1 VADLVELEDLRKL
14 LRMSVAEFDL
24 DAAGIARRQAGGWL
38 SDATGL
44 TEWPDPVPDRLWSW
58 AIELAAIAY
67 NNPDAA
73 LEEQT
78 DDHRVKH
85 DRERRAEILD
95 AARVAYPSESP
106 PSPASAGPLWSM
118 PEPDWSW
125 GPQTYTG
132 REG

>member
-1 VADLVELEDLRKL
+1 MPELFELEDLRKL
-14 LRMSVAEFDL
+14 LRLSVAEFDT
-24 DAAGIARRQAGGWL
+24 AAATVARRLAGGWL

-44 TEWPDPVPDRLWSW
+44 TAWPDLVPDRLWSW
-58 AIELAAIAY
+58 AIELGAIAY

-85 DRERRAEILD
+85 DRQRRAESLD
-95 AARVAYPSESP
+95 SARAAYPSTP
-106 PSPASAGPLWSM
+106 APTPASAGPLWSM

-125 GPQTYTG
+125 GPQTYKG